1 MSTPEHGAAR
11 SQSCTKQAPKLQ
23 GGFIK
28 LLEQERKVS
37 SLTQV
42 VQWMLARLGTLRDG
56 IERGA
61 AAVEYGLLVALI
73 AVAIIGA
80 VIALGGKVKGTFTC
94 VANSLPQTS
103 TSTATSAAC

>member
-1 MSTPEHGAAR
+1 L
-11 SQSCTKQAPKLQ
+11 K
-23 GGFIK
+23 
-28 LLEQERKVS
+28 QERKVS

-42 VQWMLARLGTLRDG
+42 VQWMLARIAALRSG

>member
-1 MSTPEHGAAR
+1 MS
-11 SQSCTKQAPKLQ
+11 Q
-23 GGFIK
+23 FI
-28 LLEQERKVS
+28 
-37 SLTQV
+37 
-42 VQWMLARLGTLRDG
+42 QWMQARIAALRGG

-80 VIALGGKVKGTFTC
+80 VIALGGKLKSTYTC
-94 VANSLPQTS
+94 VANSLPQSS

>member
-1 MSTPEHGAAR
+1 MHQT
-11 SQSCTKQAPKLQ
+11 APKLQ
-23 GGFIK
+23 GGFIPH
-28 LLEQERKVS
+28 LEQERKVS

-42 VQWMLARLGTLRDG
+42 VQWMLARLGALRDG

-103 TSTATSAAC
+103 TSTATTAAC

>member
-1 MSTPEHGAAR
+1 
-11 SQSCTKQAPKLQ
+11 
-23 GGFIK
+23 
-28 LLEQERKVS
+28 VS
-37 SLTQV
+37 LLTQV
-42 VQWMLARLGTLRDG
+42 VQWILARMEALRDG

-103 TSTATSAAC
+103 TSTATGAAC

>member
-1 MSTPEHGAAR
+1 M
-11 SQSCTKQAPKLQ
+11 
-23 GGFIK
+23 
-28 LLEQERKVS
+28 S

-42 VQWMLARLGTLRDG
+42 VQWMLARIVALRDG

>member
-1 MSTPEHGAAR
+1 MSTPEQWSDKLATGASDSSAIAR
-11 SQSCTKQAPKLQ
+11 
-23 GGFIK
+23 GFK
-28 LLEQERKVS
+28 PALEKERKVS
-37 SLTQV
+37 SLTHV
-42 VQWMLARLGTLRDG
+42 IQWMQARIAALRSG

>member
-1 MSTPEHGAAR
+1 
-11 SQSCTKQAPKLQ
+11 
-23 GGFIK
+23 
-28 LLEQERKVS
+28 VS

-42 VQWMLARLGTLRDG
+42 VQWMLARIAAFRSG

>member
-1 MSTPEHGAAR
+1 M
-11 SQSCTKQAPKLQ
+11 
-23 GGFIK
+23 
-28 LLEQERKVS
+28 S
-37 SLTQV
+37 SLLQV
-42 VQWMLARLGTLRDG
+42 VQWILARLGALRDG

-103 TSTATSAAC
+103 TSTATTAAC

>member
-1 MSTPEHGAAR
+1 
-11 SQSCTKQAPKLQ
+11 
-23 GGFIK
+23 
-28 LLEQERKVS
+28 VS

-42 VQWMLARLGTLRDG
+42 VQWMLARLGAFREG

-80 VIALGGKVKGTFTC
+80 VIALGGKVKGTFNC

>member
-1 MSTPEHGAAR
+1 MVRVAIVHQT
-11 SQSCTKQAPKLQ
+11 APKLQ
-23 GGFIK
+23 GGFIQH
-28 LLEQERKVS
+28 LEQERKVS

-42 VQWMLARLGTLRDG
+42 VQWMLARLGALRNG